1 MIVIGKKIM
10 HMCNVHV
17 AKAVLENVTL
27 RATICIKKF
36 GILAM
41 QENRNTNKYKRKE
54 GRTMKKRKVL
64 AMMSLLLALGCT
76 QQVLAVNSETS
87 QWDQSGGEW
96 YQEDGSWKY
105 RLPDGKRAEG
115 QTIKLDGY
123 WVDENGLWNPNVP
136 RWTNPNGENEQ
147 NQQESSEQS
156 NAQAESESTDTQ
168 ETQNQD
174 EAFSNLVYPVDVIS
188 GGFTVNSV
196 GGVTPGIL
204 FRNNSG
210 KTIKYISF
218 EMTPYN
224 KVDDP
229 VKCTVHNYSTK
240 TCKATGSFEPDE
252 GIGKV
257 TYSLTSS
264 IPTILGRDTDKPYYY
279 TNITHEKVYLDKAS
293 YAKTANNMPG
303 WDYVWYNS
311 GIDYIKVTKAIVE
324 YMDGSSDTV
333 SCDVIMF
340 RDRFDKYKY
349 K

>member
-1 MIVIGKKIM
+1 
-10 HMCNVHV
+10 
-17 AKAVLENVTL
+17 
-27 RATICIKKF
+27 
-36 GILAM
+36 
-41 QENRNTNKYKRKE
+41 
-54 GRTMKKRKVL
+54 MKKRNVL

-76 QQVLAVNSETS
+76 QPVMAVTSETP

-105 RLPDGKRAEG
+105 RLPNGKRAEG
-115 QTIKLDGY
+115 QTIKIDGY
-123 WVDENGLWNPNVP
+123 WYCFKAINGVMQTGWFKRGGGDSYADENGHLLLNAMTPDGYWIDENGLWNPNVP

-156 NAQAESESTDTQ
+156 NEQLQSESESANT
-168 ETQNQD
+168 EESNNQD

-229 VKCTVHNYSTK
+229 VKYTVRNYSTK
-240 TCKATGSFEPDE
+240 TCKATGPFEPDE

-264 IPTILGRDTDKPYYY
+264 ILTILGRDTDKPYYY

-303 WDYVWYNS
+303 WDCVWYNN

-333 SCDVIMF
+333 SCDVTMF

>member
-1 MIVIGKKIM
+1 
-10 HMCNVHV
+10 
-17 AKAVLENVTL
+17 
-27 RATICIKKF
+27 
-36 GILAM
+36 
-41 QENRNTNKYKRKE
+41 
-54 GRTMKKRKVL
+54 MKKRKVL

-76 QQVLAVNSETS
+76 QPVMAWS
-87 QWDQSGGEW
+87 QSMDQSGGEW
-96 YQEDGSWKY
+96 YQEEGRWKY
-105 RLPDGKRAEG
+105 HLPDGNRCEG
-115 QTIKLDGY
+115 RMIMVDGYWYCFSLDGFMETGWFKFGRSDYYADENGHVLRNTMTPDGY
-123 WVDENGLWNPNVP
+123 WVDESGVWDQSVP

-147 NQQESSEQS
+147 DQQESSEQS
-156 NAQAESESTDTQ
+156 NTQTEAESIDAQ
-168 ETQNQD
+168 KNQNQD

-229 VKCTVHNYSTK
+229 VKCTVRNYSTK
-240 TCKATGSFEPDE
+240 TCKATGPFEPDE

-264 IPTILGRDTDKPYYY
+264 ILTILGRDTDQPYYY

-303 WDYVWYNS
+303 WECVWYNS

-333 SCDVIMF
+333 SCDVAIF